1 MGKLNSA
8 FADGAAGGGGAA
20 GGMNLLIRTVENLT
34 GLTVDHFVRVSLLG
48 FYDIT
53 QALGPVRVC
62 LDEPVDDPYSGLVL
76 PAGTSTLDA
85 QQALSFVRQRHGL
98 PGGDL
103 DREVRQQYFLSLEL
117 HKVESGGVLLHPLR
131 LRRLLTAVGSAVQTH
146 AGLVPQPF
154 AAQFARIASGEVRF
168 TTIPI
173 LGTPTIQDTAGND
186 VSIVAVDT
194 AALPGFIAR
203 VTAAP
208 PAAAPSAAQP
218 TSAPP
223 SAPPSGL
230 PESSP
235 RPSSFSTVSCVR

>member
-1 MGKLNSA
+1 
-8 FADGAAGGGGAA
+8 
-20 GGMNLLIRTVENLT
+20 
-34 GLTVDHFVRVSLLG
+34 
-48 FYDIT
+48 
-53 QALGPVRVC
+53 
-62 LDEPVDDPYSGLVL
+62 
-76 PAGTSTLDA
+76 
-85 QQALSFVRQRHGL
+85 
-98 PGGDL
+98 
-103 DREVRQQYFLSLEL
+103 
-117 HKVESGGVLLHPLR
+117 VLLHPLR
-131 LRRLLTAVGSAVQTH
+131 LRRLLTAVGSAVQTD
-146 AGLVPQPF
+146 AGLGPLRF

-208 PAAAPSAAQP
+208 QAAAPSAAQP

-230 PESSP
+230 PPSSP